1 MKAYYPRRA
10 AAVQAAVE
18 DACDRLD
25 YEGSFLFDE
34 HPDPWTVRRTCQDIC
49 RQLNGRK
56 NIQAM
61 AVLREDLPKDSLSDL
76 TQALFCQ
83 EMHRRRCRRKRPL
96 FIRNT
101 EFHPQEAAFSFLSS
115 FRSCGPCGMLSRI
128 FPHM

>member
-1 MKAYYPRRA
+1 MKSMEESRFSHKEEQNRKRYQEEGLLEQEWRRMKAYYPRRA

-34 HPDPWTVRRTCQDIC
+34 HPDPWMVRRTCQDIC

-61 AVLREDLPKDSLSDL
+61 AVFREDLPKDSLSDL

-83 EMHRRRCRRKRPL
+83 EMHRRRCRRKRL
-96 FIRNT
+96 K
-101 EFHPQEAAFSFLSS
+101 
-115 FRSCGPCGMLSRI
+115 RI
-128 FPHM
+128 